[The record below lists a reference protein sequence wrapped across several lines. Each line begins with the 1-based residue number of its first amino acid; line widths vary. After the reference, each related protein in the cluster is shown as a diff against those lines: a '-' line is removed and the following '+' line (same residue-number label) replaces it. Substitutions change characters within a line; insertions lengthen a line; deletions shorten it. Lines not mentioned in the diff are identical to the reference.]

1 MKKDLFM
8 FDIETAA
15 NYPNY
20 ETFLIEDERGAKL
33 FENKFNKMRWS
44 ETYDS
49 VGSAYLDNAGIM
61 STYGRIVCI
70 SVGFLEGTNK
80 RIKSFYGK
88 DEREIVN
95 SFNDLLE
102 KIEKKNFNLCGFRI
116 INFDIPW
123 VLHKLHKYG
132 IKPANII
139 YTYDKKPW
147 EMRITDISADWKG
160 RFAWSYSFDEV
171 AYQLGIE
178 SPKDIICGSD
188 VNKLY
193 WEGKLEDIKEYC
205 EKDVMSSID
214 VANKVYFT

>member
-193 WEGKLEDIKEYC
+193 WEG
-205 EKDVMSSID
+205 
-214 VANKVYFT
+214 N

>member
-102 KIEKKNFNLCGFRI
+102 KIEKRI
-116 INFDIPW
+116 
-123 VLHKLHKYG
+123 L
-132 IKPANII
+132 
-139 YTYDKKPW
+139 TYV
-147 EMRITDISADWKG
+147 G
-160 RFAWSYSFDEV
+160 
-171 AYQLGIE
+171 
-178 SPKDIICGSD
+178 
-188 VNKLY
+188 
-193 WEGKLEDIKEYC
+193 LE
-205 EKDVMSSID
+205 
-214 VANKVYFT
+214 